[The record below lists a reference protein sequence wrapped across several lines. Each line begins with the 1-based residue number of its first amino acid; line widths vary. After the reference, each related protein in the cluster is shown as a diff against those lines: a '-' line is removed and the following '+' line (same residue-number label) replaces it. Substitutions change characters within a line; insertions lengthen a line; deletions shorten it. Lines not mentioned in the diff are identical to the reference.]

1 VANRIFKG
9 VQALNRGVVLIAG
22 RVTQGASDPSVTDG
36 LGFSVVKN
44 GDGDYTVT
52 LEDKYTG
59 LLHAGVTYR
68 GATDQTFAQ
77 VHAHDVTSAKTVQFK
92 FYDDTGAAQAL
103 AAADEFT
110 FMLALRNSTVP

>member
-1 VANRIFKG
+1 
-9 VQALNRGVVLIAG
+9 VVLIAG

-44 GDGDYTVT
+44 GDGDYTVN
-52 LEDKYTG
+52 LEDKYTS

-77 VHAHDVTSAKTVQFK
+77 VHAHDVASAKTVQFK
-92 FYDDTGAAQAL
+92 FYDDAGAAQAL

>member
-1 VANRIFKG
+1 MANRTFKG

-36 LGFSVVKN
+36 LGFGVTKN
-44 GDGDYTVT
+44 GTGHYTVT
-52 LEDKYTG
+52 LEDKYTS
-59 LLHAGVTYR
+59 LLHAGVTYG
-68 GATDQTFAQ
+68 GATGQISAQ

-92 FYDDTGAAQAL
+92 FFDDTGAAWAL
-103 AAADEFT
+103 AASDEFT